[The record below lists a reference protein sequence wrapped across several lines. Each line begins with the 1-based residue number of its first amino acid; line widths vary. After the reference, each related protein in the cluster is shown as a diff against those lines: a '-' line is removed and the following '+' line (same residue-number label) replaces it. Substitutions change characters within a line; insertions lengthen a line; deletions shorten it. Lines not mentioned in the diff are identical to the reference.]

1 MGRRRC
7 AGGRGARDGAAA
19 SAGAGGRGDAV
30 RSYPRR
36 SSGAAA
42 RAVQRPGP
50 GAPHAGRWGARG
62 HRDRPAGHA
71 CAHRSPAGHLHQS
84 GAGRR
89 REPWRR
95 VRGVQAGVRHA
106 RYVLG
111 AGAGDRRDRAH
122 AGPFVLGTDP
132 QYRARQP
139 RSGHAGAAHPE
150 DAFLIRRSP
159 LRRGRCSRLV
169 VLTTHF
175 VALGLY
181 ALATVLVL
189 APFAGLRPAPRGLLL
204 GVPIAGIAAHAL
216 GVMRLTPFMGVAPTL
231 SMLALFLAL
240 FQVASEAAFRA
251 SAVGVFTGPLAT
263 GLIGLALLIGLVP
276 EARPVA
282 GRSPWSIL
290 HITISILGLAMLA
303 LAFIAAALY
312 LLQFRELKAKRFGQ
326 VFRLFPPLERLDQL
340 NHLSLV
346 VGFPTV
352 TLGVL
357 LGFGVRYAGGVSVNA
372 AQVVWGM
379 LMWLVLGWAVG
390 VRVVRHWAGRR
401 AAFASIASFAAVLLV
416 YLALKLTTPGTQRF
430 L

>member
-1 MGRRRC
+1 M
-7 AGGRGARDGAAA
+7 
-19 SAGAGGRGDAV
+19 
-30 RSYPRR
+30 
-36 SSGAAA
+36 
-42 RAVQRPGP
+42 
-50 GAPHAGRWGARG
+50 
-62 HRDRPAGHA
+62 
-71 CAHRSPAGHLHQS
+71 
-84 GAGRR
+84 
-89 REPWRR
+89 
-95 VRGVQAGVRHA
+95 
-106 RYVLG
+106 
-111 AGAGDRRDRAH
+111 
-122 AGPFVLGTDP
+122 
-132 QYRARQP
+132 
-139 RSGHAGAAHPE
+139 
-150 DAFLIRRSP
+150 
-159 LRRGRCSRLV
+159 
-169 VLTTHF
+169 VLTSHF

-181 ALATVLVL
+181 AVATVLVL

-204 GVPIAGIAAHAL
+204 GVPLAGITAHVL
-216 GVMRLTPFMGVAPTL
+216 GVARLTPFMGVAPTL

-240 FQVASEAAFRA
+240 SQVASEAAFRA

-263 GLIGLALLIGLVP
+263 GLIGLALLIGLAP
-276 EARPVA
+276 EARPVV

-357 LGFGVRYAGGVSVNA
+357 LGFGVRYAGGVPVDA

-390 VRVVRHWAGRR
+390 VRLVRHWAGRR

-416 YLALKLTTPGTQRF
+416 YLALKLTAPGTERF